1 MFSLRRGGN
10 LPPAKTATP
19 FSLTFPRSAR
29 IIILAV
35 LFAFIFLLSFFG
47 FFFLVFIKSC
57 PAVWIFAE
65 IAAVFISF
73 LPQNAAP
80 LPTVLTFKGKKNM
93 LLLQEGNRPKTERRK
108 YRPNGTIIKAFG
120 IMRQV
125 FAAFKD
131 FGNSTRKFYVYRC
144 AVSVFVTQ

>member
-1 MFSLRRGGN
+1 MPYNSVSSVFRFYFFFCYLFSV
-10 LPPAKTATP
+10 
-19 FSLTFPRSAR
+19 S
-29 IIILAV
+29 
-35 LFAFIFLLSFFG
+35 
-47 FFFLVFIKSC
+47 FFLVFIKSC
-57 PAVWIFAE
+57 SAIRIFAE

-120 IMRQV
+120 IMWQV

>member
-35 LFAFIFLLSFFG
+35 LFAFIFLLLFFVP
-47 FFFLVFIKSC
+47 FFLVFIKSC
-57 PAVWIFAE
+57 PAIWIFAE
-65 IAAVFISF
+65 IAAIFISF

-108 YRPNGTIIKAFG
+108 YRPNYG

-131 FGNSTRKFYVYRC
+131 LGNPTREFYVYRC
-144 AVSVFVTQ
+144 AVSAFVTQLI